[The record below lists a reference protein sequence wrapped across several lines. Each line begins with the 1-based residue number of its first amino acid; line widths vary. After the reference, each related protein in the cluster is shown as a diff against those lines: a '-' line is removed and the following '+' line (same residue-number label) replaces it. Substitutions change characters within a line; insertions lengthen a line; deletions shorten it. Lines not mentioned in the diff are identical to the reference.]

1 MVRVSLSEPI
11 LISELRTMLASLLD
25 AEVRE
30 RGNRLEIVFSA
41 SAELEPAAQVAR
53 VQRLA
58 AAWRA
63 RYPHVRAQ
71 VAFV

>member
-53 VQRLA
+53 GWPALGQSTYPPA
-58 AAWRA
+58 PKPA
-63 RYPHVRAQ
+63 RPGE
-71 VAFV
+71 